1 MNQHHSQPRP
11 PHRLWQLRHA
21 ASVWLAGGSLVII
34 GMAALAAPWWPLAPN
49 EQNLF
54 ATLKPPGFTVEGTR
68 YWLGSDQL
76 GRDVV
81 SRLLHGARLSLL
93 IGISAVSIAGVIGTL
108 LGMLAGYL
116 RGWVDSVITAVTE
129 TLLTLPFVIF
139 AIAIIAALGS
149 STRVVILTLGLT
161 SWVSFAKLVRA
172 RVIELRT
179 EDYITASLALGS
191 SHGRVLRKH
200 LLPNVLP
207 LIIVDA
213 TLQLGTLMLAE
224 AGLSFLGLGI
234 QPPTPTW
241 GGMLAESQIF
251 VQVAWWLPTF
261 PGLLLL
267 ITVLSINSLGDSL
280 RDALDPR

>member
-1 MNQHHSQPRP
+1 MSQNRSQR
-11 PHRLWQLRHA
+11 RLQQLRRA
-21 ASVWLAGGSLVII
+21 PSVWLAGSLLITISV
-34 GMAALAAPWWPLAPN
+34 AALAAPWWPLAPN

-54 ATLKPPGFTVEGTR
+54 ATLQPPGFAVDGVH

-116 RGWVDSVITAVTE
+116 RGWVDSVITALTE

-149 STRVVILTLGLT
+149 SLPTIILTLGLT

-172 RVIELRT
+172 RVIELRD

-191 SHGRVLRKH
+191 SHWRVLRKH

-213 TLQLGTLMLAE
+213 TLQLGTLILAE

-280 RDALDPR
+280 RDVLDPR

>member
-1 MNQHHSQPRP
+1 MNQHHSQFRP
-11 PHRLWQLRHA
+11 QSRLAKLRRA
-21 ASVWLAGGSLVII
+21 PSVWLAGSFLVII
-34 GMAALAAPWWPLAPN
+34 GMAALAAPWWHVAPN
-49 EQNLF
+49 EQNLL
-54 ATLKPPGFTVEGTR
+54 ATLKPPGFTAQST

-93 IGISAVSIAGVIGTL
+93 IGISAVSIAGVIGTF

-149 STRVVILTLGLT
+149 SVRIVILTLGLT

-179 EDYITASLALGS
+179 EDYILASLALGS